1 MTVEQLIKRLQ
12 KAPLDASVW
21 ITDSDADPEFEIGH
35 VALNKDNEVLL
46 VIEGALGITH
56 IFADD

>member
-12 KAPLDASVW
+12 KAPKDAKIW
-21 ITDSDADPEFEIGH
+21 MTDSDADPAFELEH

-56 IFADD
+56 IFTDN